1 MTPDF
6 NQGWRYVQLPAPAAE
21 PTATPYVTLACNA
34 AVVPLVVGALLTLLQ
49 QSTWQASTPG
59 AANDL
64 VDEAT
69 NLLGMI
75 AAASSAPNTLAPLS
89 NGNPT
94 LPFIGNGAGALI
106 MN

>member
-6 NQGWRYVQLPAPAAE
+6 YHKWRYVQLPAPATE
-21 PTATPYVTLACNA
+21 PTAVAYVTLAFNTA
-34 AVVPLVVGALLTLLQ
+34 WLPYVVGTLLTLLQ
-49 QSTWQASTPG
+49 QSTWQAAD
-59 AANDL
+59 AATANSL

-69 NLLGMI
+69 NLLGML
-75 AAASSAPNTLAPLS
+75 ATAQNNPNTLAPLS

-94 LPFIGNGAGALI
+94 QPLISNGAGGLV

>member
-6 NQGWRYVQLPAPAAE
+6 NQAWRYVQLPAPAAE
-21 PTATPYVTLACNA
+21 PTSPGYITMAFNPAWLPV
-34 AVVPLVVGALLTLLQ
+34 LVGTLLTLLE
-49 QSTWQASTPG
+49 QSTWQAADRAT
-59 AANDL
+59 ANGL

-75 AAASSAPNTLAPLS
+75 AAASDAPNTLAPLS
-89 NGNPT
+89 NGSPT
-94 LPFIGNGAGALI
+94 APFISNGNGALV